1 MIRFIFKSDAKL
13 NIDYD
18 WNLVAEKKECD
29 GSEINFNYKTTMATE
44 DIAMCAHICR
54 EKSSMFAL
62 GTNDFGNDR
71 CNVDGYKHGCSC
83 LCETGAKPDGTC
95 DIVGATGYRLYKY
108 KKGKM
113 KSQ

>member
-1 MIRFIFKSDAKL
+1 M
-13 NIDYD
+13 
-18 WNLVAEKKECD
+18 AEKKECD

-44 DIAMCAHICR
+44 DIGMCAHICR

-71 CNVDGYKHGCSC
+71 CNVDSYKHGCSC

-95 DIVGATGYRLYKY
+95 DIIGATGYRLYKY
-108 KKGKM
+108 KKSKI
-113 KSQ
+113 KSL